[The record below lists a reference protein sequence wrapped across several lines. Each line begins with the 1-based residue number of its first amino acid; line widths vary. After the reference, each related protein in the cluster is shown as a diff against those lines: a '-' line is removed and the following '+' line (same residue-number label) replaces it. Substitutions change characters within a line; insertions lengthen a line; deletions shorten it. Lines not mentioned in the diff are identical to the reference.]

1 MRKRLFCS
9 LLVLAGLIMAIGL
22 LLWIAPE
29 CLILKYTGCYC
40 AGCGTQ
46 HMVLALLRGDFSG
59 AVREN
64 VFMIIAL
71 PVAAVYFLWEA
82 VRYVQGKPALWRR
95 KGFFAAL
102 GIVLAAAAVFTVLR
116 NIPGSWLAPA
126 WAVG

>member
-1 MRKRLFCS
+1 MSDIKVYR
-9 LLVLAGLIMAIGL
+9 L
-22 LLWIAPE
+22 LLCWVRDPA
-29 CLILKYTGCYC
+29 YGSGS
-40 AGCGTQ
+40 A
-46 HMVLALLRGDFSG
+46 AGDFSG

-71 PVAAVYFLWEA
+71 PVAVVYFLWEA